1 MKKLLIL
8 LFISLSLTAQ
18 SSTGPTWF
26 DAPLKACF
34 KAAEEGVFIE
44 EGKTRVFID
53 APKRYGGKKKCGVML
68 RNFIYD
74 EKEFSLNRVLKRYP
88 ASPGSSVDLWCSE
101 LYAARYAFCEY
112 TEFNNLKDVKPF
124 YYK

>member
-18 SSTGPTWF
+18 SSTGPDWL
-26 DAPLKACF
+26 DAPLEDCF
-34 KAAEEGVFIE
+34 EAAEEGVFVLN
-44 EGKTRVFID
+44 GKTQVRID
-53 APKRYGGKKKCGVML
+53 APKEYGGKQKCGVSII
-68 RNFIYD
+68 NFIYD
-74 EKEFSLNRVLKRYP
+74 EKEFSLLRVLKLYP
-88 ASPGSSVDLWCSE
+88 SSSTNYCTKLN
-101 LYAARYAFCEY
+101 AARYAFCEY